1 MAGKFAKAPRA
12 LSEACEERCGAPRFY
27 ASSRAQA
34 TVTRARRPIRG
45 ASALTVQGLH
55 VKVGAIAT
63 VLADLAKLKGMHTLY
78 ERAGVRVAH
87 RERCVVL
94 SAEGPHACVSH
105 APFGGAFSAA
115 RTIAIHETRNDELTL
130 DVDPIALLATRM
142 AAVDPRGVGMWTSR
156 RVGSAVVIASQA
168 SSEPD
173 VHAVALVTAGL
184 SNAVRVGD
192 TPGPLAGWG
201 TINLACRVSVPLAPA
216 ALIEA
221 LALAVEARTTAV
233 IEARVPSRRSERIAT
248 GTGTDCAAVMAPEGA
263 AGREPLL
270 YAGKHTAIG
279 HVIGDA
285 VLRATEAAIAQ
296 WKIEVLK

>member
-1 MAGKFAKAPRA
+1 MAT
-12 LSEACEERCGAPRFY
+12 
-27 ASSRAQA
+27 Q
-34 TVTRARRPIRG
+34 
-45 ASALTVQGLH
+45 
-55 VKVGAIAT
+55 
-63 VLADLAKLKGMHTLY
+63 TLY
-78 ERAGVRVAH
+78 ECAEARVEL
-87 RERCVVL
+87 RDRCVVM

-105 APFGGAFSAA
+105 APFGGGLRAA
-115 RTIAIHETRNDELTL
+115 RIVAIHETRNDELTL

-142 AAVDPRGVGMWTSR
+142 AAVDPRGIGMWTSR
-156 RVGSAVVIASQA
+156 RVASAVVIAAQA
-168 SSEPD
+168 ADEPD

-201 TINLACRVSVPLAPA
+201 TINLACRLSVPLTPV

-221 LALAVEARTTAV
+221 LAVAVEARTAAV
-233 IEARVPSRRSERIAT
+233 IEARVRSRRSEGIAT
-248 GTGTDCAAVMAPEGA
+248 GTGTDCAAVMAPEA
-263 AGREPLL
+263 VSGREAAH

-285 VLRATEAAIAQ
+285 VFRATEAAIAQ

>member
-1 MAGKFAKAPRA
+1 M
-12 LSEACEERCGAPRFY
+12 
-27 ASSRAQA
+27 
-34 TVTRARRPIRG
+34 
-45 ASALTVQGLH
+45 
-55 VKVGAIAT
+55 
-63 VLADLAKLKGMHTLY
+63 GMHTLY
-78 ERAGVRVAH
+78 ERAGVRVTL
-87 RERCVVL
+87 RERCVVM

-105 APFGGAFSAA
+105 APFGGAFTAA

-142 AAVDPRGVGMWTSR
+142 AEIDRRGVGMWTSR
-156 RVGSAVVIASQA
+156 RVASAVVHATEA
-168 SSEPD
+168 SSED

-201 TINLACRVSVPLAPA
+201 TINVACRVSAPLAPT

-221 LALAVEARTTAV
+221 LAVAVEARTAAV
-233 IEARVPSRRSERIAT
+233 IEARVGSRRSAGIAT
-248 GTGTDCAAVMAPEGA
+248 GTGTDCVAVMAPEA
-263 AGREPLL
+263 ASGRETAP

-285 VLRATEAAIAQ
+285 VFRATEAAIAQ